1 MKHRFETLLTLST
14 AMIGDKHALTER
26 IRFIGR
32 QPKAVR
38 LATVAV
44 LVFAFLAAFI
54 SCTNAVE
61 EQELHGCTLTSRK
74 LRTPITYGSALGNHL
89 CETLGL
95 PDYADEFN
103 DIYYNTGFLLDLD
116 EDEGTLEG
124 IEYMTYTDP
133 KDASSTFIV
142 LAGSDVI
149 PHENAKHYPQDYDIG
164 KMTAYFVRTEACLL
178 YTSPSPRD

>member
-1 MKHRFETLLTLST
+1 MKRRLETLLTLST

-74 LRTPITYGSALGNHL
+74 LRTPITYGSALGNQL
-89 CETLGL
+89 CQTLGL
-95 PDYADEFN
+95 PDYADEFS

-116 EDEGTLEG
+116 GDESTLEG
-124 IEYMTYTDP
+124 IEYMMYTDP
-133 KDASSTFIV
+133 KDDSSTFIV
-142 LAGSDVI
+142 LAGSDVAPMKTPGTTHRI
-149 PHENAKHYPQDYDIG
+149 MTSAK
-164 KMTAYFVRTEACLL
+164 
-178 YTSPSPRD
+178 

>member
-74 LRTPITYGSALGNHL
+74 LRTPITYGSALGNQL

-95 PDYADEFN
+95 PDYADVFN
-103 DIYYNTGFLLDLD
+103 DIY
-116 EDEGTLEG
+116 
-124 IEYMTYTDP
+124 
-133 KDASSTFIV
+133 
-142 LAGSDVI
+142 
-149 PHENAKHYPQDYDIG
+149 
-164 KMTAYFVRTEACLL
+164 
-178 YTSPSPRD
+178 